1 MQWSSLQWGS
11 RHGYMHLCV
20 WGQSVFQRVE
30 STACETEQQST
41 LTEKLPFCYPSLHPP
56 ALHSPL
62 ASHFFLL
69 PPPPL
74 FCVLPLPFSFST
86 STGLSKWS
94 QRNALWS
101 NNPGGWHRRDE
112 REKGGERTRR
122 LGEWRNWEMET
133 VARRGEETG
142 WKLRCMKIR
151 WKSSK
156 LNMRTHLEIDG
167 CPAS

>member
-1 MQWSSLQWGS
+1 MAICTCVCEGKVCSSEWKVLRVRLSSS
-11 RHGYMHLCV
+11 RPWQKNFLSAIPPY
-20 WGQSVFQRVE
+20 
-30 STACETEQQST
+30 T
-41 LTEKLPFCYPSLHPP
+41 PP

-69 PPPPL
+69 PPPL
-74 FCVLPLPFSFST
+74 FCVLPLPFST